1 MLEQRDFIM
10 IADIMNQA
18 LNPIK
23 DDVHIIKQ
31 DISGMHQD
39 IKGLQAEVAKIGPM
53 QEDIKKLWTEV
64 SKIGPM
70 QKDIADMK
78 SEMNTMKQDISGL
91 KQEVAGIKS
100 EMSSMEQNISDMRQ
114 DILEINLKLENNI
127 DHKINILVEGY
138 GSLNDK
144 MDTMLEEQQRQNK
157 RQDFFDLQLKGH
169 SVRINHITSVIEHL
183 PCQHS
188 L

>member
-1 MLEQRDFIM
+1 MKQGISDLKQEVTDM
-10 IADIMNQA
+10 
-18 LNPIK
+18 
-23 DDVHIIKQ
+23 KQ
-31 DISGMHQD
+31 DISG
-39 IKGLQAEVAKIGPM
+39 I
-53 QEDIKKLWTEV
+53 
-64 SKIGPM
+64 
-70 QKDIADMK
+70 K